1 MTAWEAAVDI
11 QEQRQGAVTVVK
23 PIGPL
28 VLADAEQFKAHLNDV
43 LARSLG
49 RFVIDASAVPYVDS
63 PGLEALASVTEE
75 LAAGGRAM
83 RVFGAGE
90 TLREVLDLT
99 GLGEKF
105 EFYED
110 ATTAVRSFL

>member
-1 MTAWEAAVDI
+1 MDI

-28 VLADAEQFKAHLNDV
+28 VLADAEQFRTHLHDV
-43 LARSLG
+43 MSRCLG

-63 PGLEALASVTEE
+63 PGLEALASVTDD
-75 LAAGGRAM
+75 LSAGGRALRM
-83 RVFGAGE
+83 CGAGE

-99 GLGEKF
+99 GLGGRF
-105 EFYED
+105 EFYDD